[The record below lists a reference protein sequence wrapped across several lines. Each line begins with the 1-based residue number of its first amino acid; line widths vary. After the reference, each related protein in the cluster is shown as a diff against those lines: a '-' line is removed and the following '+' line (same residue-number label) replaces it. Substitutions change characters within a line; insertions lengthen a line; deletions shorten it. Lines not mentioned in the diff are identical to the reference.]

1 MKNKSVSYK
10 IFNICN
16 IIFMLLLCATMLYPY
31 LNQLAISLNTG
42 YDTARGG
49 VTIFPREFT
58 WENYQTVFND
68 PGVSKA
74 AFISV
79 STTVIK
85 IFLSLA
91 VTFSAAYA
99 LTRRNLKGRSAI
111 TKYFVIPMYLSA
123 GIIPT
128 YILFRYLGLIDNY
141 WVYIVPGLFSTY
153 NMIIFRSFISG
164 IPIDLEESALL
175 DGANE
180 IQIMF
185 KVITPLAMP
194 AIATVAL
201 WVAVGNWN
209 DYTMTLYYVTR
220 TDLYTLQYLMMKIL
234 KEGETLKQAALDAA
248 MGADAIVKS
257 KTTTDSVKAAMLI
270 ITTIP
275 IICVYPFLQKY
286 FVKGVTLGAVK
297 G

>member
-99 LTRRNLKGRSAI
+99 LTRSNLKGRSAI